1 VPRASDLIRGVTI
14 VHLAFRLADLPV
26 SLVSKYHLFF
36 SDDNNLIHI
45 SLKEPDTRQSTQCTL
60 NLKVQAELP
69 DGTLADRPF
78 ESVQVSE
85 VVSTSAT
92 S

>member
-1 VPRASDLIRGVTI
+1 M
-14 VHLAFRLADLPV
+14 
-26 SLVSKYHLFF
+26 
-36 SDDNNLIHI
+36 HI
-45 SLKEPDTRQSTQCTL
+45 SVKEPDTRQSTQCTL
-60 NLKVQAELP
+60 NIKVQAELP

-85 VVSTSAT
+85 VVATSAT

>member
-1 VPRASDLIRGVTI
+1 M
-14 VHLAFRLADLPV
+14 F
-26 SLVSKYHLFF
+26 Y
-36 SDDNNLIHI
+36 SDDNNLMHI
-45 SLKEPDTRQSTQCTL
+45 SVKEHDTRQSTQCTL
-60 NLKVQAELP
+60 NIKVQAELP

-85 VVSTSAT
+85 VAATSAT